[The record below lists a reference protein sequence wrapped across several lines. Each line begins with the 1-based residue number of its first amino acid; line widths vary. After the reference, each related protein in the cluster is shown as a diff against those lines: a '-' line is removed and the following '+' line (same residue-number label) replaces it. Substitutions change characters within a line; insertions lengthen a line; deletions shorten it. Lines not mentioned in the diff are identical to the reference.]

1 MKKQIL
7 LFLLLLSTSTY
18 AQKRDEARSNILML
32 KNGALFVRLK
42 TSELKISALKKNG
55 MAKEAE
61 EVRVNQESTN
71 KLIVAAFKEKYTF
84 GKVFFFY
91 SNYSNQVKEGNYKG
105 CLMNVNMEIDSSF
118 SGPNYLI
125 GEFDESAT
133 TQLDAFY
140 VKDKNYVQLSRPFP
154 FLVKQN
160 EMVVSTRS
168 YEKIVSILNGKFS
181 EFYGN

>member
-1 MKKQIL
+1 MKKQ
-7 LFLLLLSTSTY
+7 LLLLLLLMTTGAF
-18 AQKRDEARSNILML
+18 AQKRDDARANILML

-61 EVRVNQESTN
+61 EVRVNQENTN
-71 KLIVAAFKEKYTF
+71 KMIVAAFKEKYSF
-84 GKVFFFY
+84 SKVYFFY
-91 SNYSNQVKEGNYKG
+91 SNYSNQVKAGNYNG

-118 SGPNYLI
+118 TGPNYLI
-125 GEFDESAT
+125 GEFDESTT

-140 VKDKNYVQLSRPFP
+140 IKDKNYVQLKRPFP

-160 EMVVSTRS
+160 EMLVGTRS
-168 YEKIVSILNGKFS
+168 YEKIVVILNGNLN
-181 EFYGN
+181 EFYGK